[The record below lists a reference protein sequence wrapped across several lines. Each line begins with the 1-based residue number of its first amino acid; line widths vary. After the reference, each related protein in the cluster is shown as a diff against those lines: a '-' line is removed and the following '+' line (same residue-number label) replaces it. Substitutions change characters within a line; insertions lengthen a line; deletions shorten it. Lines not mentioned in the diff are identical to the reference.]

1 MPAGLCEKQEIYLH
15 SICSP
20 RIRAPLRKN
29 FAPHFIN
36 GFVSVLH
43 MELVIDDAAFG
54 AHCSMLNRKGSHIR
68 SSLSASKWGSILIRR
83 RVALCCRIRC
93 RWL

>member
-1 MPAGLCEKQEIYLH
+1 
-15 SICSP
+15 
-20 RIRAPLRKN
+20 
-29 FAPHFIN
+29 
-36 GFVSVLH
+36 VLH